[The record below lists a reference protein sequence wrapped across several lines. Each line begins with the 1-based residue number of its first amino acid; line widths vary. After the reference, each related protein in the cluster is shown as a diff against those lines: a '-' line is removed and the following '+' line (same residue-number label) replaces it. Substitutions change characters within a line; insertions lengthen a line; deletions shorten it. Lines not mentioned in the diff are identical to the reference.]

1 MGVTLALVQS
11 EGHLPVA
18 RDFSKISWMTGAI
31 SILSTLSTIGL
42 ISSKPAALSGHR
54 FDSNLIIPIPNDH
67 AYFWH
72 LGVVTFK
79 YIRGIL
85 IKVLLE
91 FINADLTQL

>member
-1 MGVTLALVQS
+1 M
-11 EGHLPVA
+11 A

-31 SILSTLSTIGL
+31 SNLSTLSTIGL
-42 ISSKPAALSGHR
+42 ISSKPAALSGRR
-54 FDSNLIIPIPNDH
+54 FDSNLMIPNDH

-91 FINADLTQL
+91 FINADLTQLL